1 MIVVDLQ
8 PRLEHRV
15 TINEK
20 SAVEIER
27 ICTWCH
33 EQFGQRFSIADREN
47 FGRDGVWQCLWK
59 GLDSSTYHSAGY
71 EFSFDYEQ
79 DAVLFALRW
88 G

>member
-1 MIVVDLQ
+1 MIVVDKRT
-8 PRLEHRV
+8 RLEHRV
-15 TINEK
+15 TINDK
-20 SAVEIER
+20 SAFEIER
-27 ICTWCH
+27 ISTWCH

-71 EFSFDYEQ
+71 EFSFDHEQ

-88 G
+88 S